1 MIAYKAYHPEFKFQV
16 QPIVLHDLVID
27 V

>member
-1 MIAYKAYHPEFKFQV
+1 MIAYKVYHPEFKFQV
-16 QPIVLHDLVID
+16 KPIVLHDLVID